1 MYLGNYKIK
10 KGGLK
15 MKKSKY
21 YLFIVLAMTL
31 VMVLSACGGSGSD
44 SDSKSDSDDS
54 KKDAD
59 SGEASGE
66 QVFNMIETAEIPT
79 GDPSLATDAASFIV
93 FGQTME
99 GLYILDESDTPVPAI
114 ADGDP
119 DISEDGKEYTFKLR
133 EDAEWS
139 NGDPVTANDFVYS
152 WQRAVDPDTGSE
164 YAYMFSGIIENAT
177 EIMNGDKDPEDLKV
191 EAEDD
196 FTLKVTLE
204 QPVEYLD
211 SLLAFGTYLPLNE
224 KFVEEQGDKF
234 GTNSDTM
241 LANGPF
247 VLTDW
252 DGSGLTWKY
261 ERNDNYYD
269 KDNVALDEVNVQVSK
284 EPSTA
289 VNLFETDKAD
299 RTAALSAEYAQQYQN
314 DENAS
319 TFEEGSS
326 WYLKFNQERDG
337 KDTPLANKNIRKAL
351 AMAFDKEAYTKTVL
365 ANGSVP
371 TGGLVPRGLATNP
384 ETDEDFREES
394 GDLMGTDLDKA
405 KEYWEKGLE
414 ELGEK
419 EITLDYLSDD
429 TENAKKTSEYFQNQ
443 LETNLDGLKLELKNV
458 PFKVRL
464 QDTTKQDYDIVM
476 HGWGPDYLD
485 PMTFLDLFVTDG
497 TNNETSYSNKDYDKL
512 IDDAKVKYANDPEKR
527 WEAMLE
533 AEKLLIEEDTVI
545 APIYQRGRLVL
556 IKPTVKGLEEHLFG
570 PDYSLKNV
578 YMEN

>member
-1 MYLGNYKIK
+1 
-10 KGGLK
+10 

-21 YLFIVLAMTL
+21 YLFIVLALML
-31 VMVLSACGGSGSD
+31 VLALSACSGSD
-44 SDSKSDSDDS
+44 SDS
-54 KKDAD
+54 DAD
-59 SGEASGE
+59 SGSEPDSSSDTSSEETDEGSDGGEATGE

-99 GLYILDESDTPVPAI
+99 GLYVLDENDTPVPAI
-114 ADGDP
+114 ADGEP
-119 DISEDGKEYTFKLR
+119 EISEDGKVYTFKLR

-152 WQRAVDPDTGSE
+152 WQRAVNPETGSE

-177 EIMNGDKDPEDLKV
+177 EIMNGDKDPEELKV
-191 EAEDD
+191 EAIDD
-196 FTLKVTLE
+196 YTLEVTLE

-224 KFVEEQGDKF
+224 AFVEEQGDSF

-247 VLTDW
+247 VLTEW

-261 ERNDNYYD
+261 VRNDHYYD
-269 KDNVALDEVNVQVSK
+269 KENVALDEVNVQVVK

-289 VNLFETDKAD
+289 VNLFETGEAD

-326 WYLKFNQERDG
+326 WYLKFNQVRDG
-337 KDTPLANKNIRKAL
+337 EETPLANENIRKAI
-351 AMAFDKEAYTKTVL
+351 AMAFDKEAYTTTVL

-371 TGGLVPRGLATNP
+371 SDGYVPRGLANNP
-384 ETDEDFREES
+384 ETGEDFREES
-394 GDLMGTDLDKA
+394 GDLIGFDLEKA
-405 KEYWEKGLE
+405 QEYWEKGLE
-414 ELGEK
+414 ELGVE

-429 TENAKKTSEYFQNQ
+429 TENAKKTSEYFQSQ
-443 LETNLDGLKLELKNV
+443 LETNLEGLKLELRNV

-464 QDTTKQDYDIVM
+464 QDTTNQDYDIVM

-485 PMTFLDLFVTDG
+485 PMTFLDLYVTDG
-497 TNNETSYSNKDYDKL
+497 TNNNTGYSNEEYDQL
-512 IDDAKVKYANDPEKR
+512 IEDAKVKYANDPEKR

-533 AEKLLIEEDTVI
+533 AEKLLIQEDTVV

-556 IKPTVKGLEEHLFG
+556 IKPNVKGFEEHLFG
-570 PDYSLKNV
+570 PDYTLKNV

>member
-1 MYLGNYKIK
+1 
-10 KGGLK
+10 

-21 YLFIVLAMTL
+21 YLFIVLALML
-31 VMVLSACGGSGSD
+31 VLALSACSGSD
-44 SDSKSDSDDS
+44 SDS
-54 KKDAD
+54 DAD
-59 SGEASGE
+59 SGSEPDSSSDTSSEETDEGSDGGEATGE

-99 GLYILDESDTPVPAI
+99 GLYVLDENDTPVPAI
-114 ADGDP
+114 ADGEP
-119 DISEDGKEYTFKLR
+119 EISEDGKVYTFKLR

-152 WQRAVDPDTGSE
+152 WQRAVNPETGSE

-177 EIMNGDKDPEDLKV
+177 EIMNGDKDPEELKV
-191 EAEDD
+191 EAIDD
-196 FTLKVTLE
+196 YTLEVTLE

-224 KFVEEQGDKF
+224 AFVEEQGDSF

-247 VLTDW
+247 VLTEW

-261 ERNDNYYD
+261 VRNDHYYD
-269 KDNVALDEVNVQVSK
+269 KENVALDEVNVQVVK

-289 VNLFETDKAD
+289 VNLFETGEAD

-326 WYLKFNQERDG
+326 WYLKFNQVRDG
-337 KDTPLANKNIRKAL
+337 EETPLANENIRKAI
-351 AMAFDKEAYTKTVL
+351 AMAFDKEAYTTTVL

-371 TGGLVPRGLATNP
+371 SDGYVPRGLAKNP
-384 ETDEDFREES
+384 ETGEDFREES
-394 GDLMGTDLDKA
+394 GDLIGFDLEKA
-405 KEYWEKGLE
+405 QEYWEKGLE
-414 ELGEK
+414 ELGVE

-429 TENAKKTSEYFQNQ
+429 TENAKKTSEYFQSQ
-443 LETNLDGLKLELKNV
+443 LETNLEGLKLELRNV

-464 QDTTKQDYDIVM
+464 QDTTNQDYDIVM

-485 PMTFLDLFVTDG
+485 PMTFLDLYVTDG
-497 TNNETSYSNKDYDKL
+497 TNNNTGYSNEEYDQL
-512 IDDAKVKYANDPEKR
+512 IEDAKVKYANDPEKR

-533 AEKLLIEEDTVI
+533 AEKLLIQEDTVV

-556 IKPTVKGLEEHLFG
+556 IKPNVKGFEEHLFG
-570 PDYSLKNV
+570 PDYTLKNV

>member
-1 MYLGNYKIK
+1 
-10 KGGLK
+10 

-21 YLFIVLAMTL
+21 YLFTVLALML
-31 VMVLSACGGSGSD
+31 VLALSACSSSD
-44 SDSKSDSDDS
+44 SDSGSDANSDAGSDTS
-54 KKDAD
+54 SEEDTDAAED
-59 SGEASGE
+59 GEASGE

-99 GLYILDESDTPVPAI
+99 GLYVLDENDTPIPAI
-114 ADGDP
+114 SDGEPEVSD
-119 DISEDGKEYTFKLR
+119 DGKVYTFKLR

-139 NGDPVTANDFVYS
+139 NGDPVTAHDFVYS
-152 WQRAVDPDTGSE
+152 WQRALNPDTGSE

-177 EIMNGDKDPEDLKV
+177 EIMNGEKDPEELQA
-191 EAEDD
+191 EAKDD
-196 FTLKVTLE
+196 YTLEVTLE

-224 KFVEEQGDKF
+224 AFVEEQGDSF
-234 GTNSDTM
+234 GTNSETM

-247 VLTDW
+247 VLTEW

-261 ERNDNYYD
+261 VRNDHYYD
-269 KDNVALDEVNVQVSK
+269 KENVALDEVNVQVAK

-289 VNLFETDKAD
+289 VNLFDTGEAD
-299 RTAALSAEYAQQYQN
+299 RTAALSAEYALQYQN

-337 KDTPLANKNIRKAL
+337 EETPLANENIRKAL
-351 AMAFDKEAYTKTVL
+351 AMAFDKEAFTATVL

-371 TGGLVPRGLATNP
+371 SDGYVPRGLANNP
-384 ETDEDFREES
+384 ESGEDFREES
-394 GDLMGTDLDKA
+394 GDLIGYDVEKA
-405 KEYWEKGLE
+405 QEYWEKGLE
-414 ELGEK
+414 ELGVE
-419 EITLDYLSDD
+419 ELTLNYLSDD

-443 LETNLDGLKLELKNV
+443 LQTNLEGLTIELRNV

-464 QDTTKQDYDIVM
+464 QETTSQDYDIVM

-485 PMTFLDLFVTDG
+485 PMTFLDLYVTDG
-497 TNNETSYSNKDYDKL
+497 TNNNTGYSNEKYDQL

-533 AEKLLIEEDTVI
+533 AEKLLIQEDTVV

-556 IKPTVKGLEEHLFG
+556 IKPNVKGFEEHLFG

>member
-1 MYLGNYKIK
+1 
-10 KGGLK
+10 

-21 YLFIVLAMTL
+21 YLFIVLALML
-31 VMVLSACGGSGSD
+31 VLALSACSGSD
-44 SDSKSDSDDS
+44 SDS
-54 KKDAD
+54 DAD
-59 SGEASGE
+59 SGSEPDSSSDTSSEETDEGSDGGEATGE

-99 GLYILDESDTPVPAI
+99 GLYVLDENDTPVPAI
-114 ADGDP
+114 ADGEP
-119 DISEDGKEYTFKLR
+119 EVSEDGKVYTFKLR

-139 NGDPVTANDFVYS
+139 NGDPVTAHDFVYS
-152 WQRAVDPDTGSE
+152 WQRAVNPDTGSE

-177 EIMNGDKDPEDLKV
+177 EIMNGDKDPEELKA
-191 EAEDD
+191 EAIDD
-196 FTLKVTLE
+196 YTLEVTLE

-224 KFVEEQGDKF
+224 AFVEEQGDSF

-247 VLTDW
+247 VLTEW

-261 ERNDNYYD
+261 VRNDHYYD
-269 KDNVALDEVNVQVSK
+269 KENVALDEVNVQVAK

-289 VNLFETDKAD
+289 VNLFETGEAD

-326 WYLKFNQERDG
+326 WYLKFNQVRDG
-337 KDTPLANKNIRKAL
+337 EETPLANENIRKAI
-351 AMAFDKEAYTKTVL
+351 AMAFDKEAYTTTVL

-371 TGGLVPRGLATNP
+371 SDGYVPRGLAKNP
-384 ETDEDFREES
+384 ETGEDFREES
-394 GDLMGTDLDKA
+394 GDLIGFDLEKA
-405 KEYWEKGLE
+405 QEHWEKGLE
-414 ELGEK
+414 ELGVE
-419 EITLDYLSDD
+419 ELTLDYLADD
-429 TENAKKTSEYFQNQ
+429 TENAKKTSEYFQSQ
-443 LETNLDGLKLELKNV
+443 LETNLEGLSLNLRNV

-464 QDTTKQDYDIVM
+464 QDTTNQDYDIVM

-485 PMTFLDLFVTDG
+485 PMTFLDLYVTDG
-497 TNNETSYSNKDYDKL
+497 TNNETGYSNEEYDQL

-533 AEKLLIEEDTVI
+533 AEKLLVQEDTVV

-556 IKPTVKGLEEHLFG
+556 IKPNVKGFVEHLFG
-570 PDYSLKNV
+570 PDYTLKNV

>member
-1 MYLGNYKIK
+1 
-10 KGGLK
+10 

-21 YLFIVLAMTL
+21 YLFITFAMTL
-31 VMVLSACGGSGSD
+31 AMILTACGSNSESGDKTD
-44 SDSKSDSDDS
+44 SDSGSASS
-54 KKDAD
+54 K
-59 SGEASGE
+59 

-79 GDPSLATDAASFIV
+79 GDPALATDAASFIV

-99 GLYILDESDTPVPAI
+99 GLYVLNGDDKPVPAI
-114 ADGDP
+114 ADGEP
-119 DISEDGKEYTFKLR
+119 EVSEDGKEYTFKLR
-133 EDAEWS
+133 EDAKWS

-152 WQRAVDPDTGSE
+152 WKRAIDPEIGSQ

-177 EIMNGDKDPEDLKV
+177 EIMNGEADPEDLSV
-191 EAEDD
+191 EAVDD
-196 FTLKVTLE
+196 YTLKVTLE

-224 KFVEEQGDKF
+224 KFVEEKADKF
-234 GTNSDTM
+234 GTNSDNM

-252 DGSGLTWKY
+252 DGTGLNWKY
-261 ERNDNYYD
+261 VKNDDYYD
-269 KDNVALDEVNVQVSK
+269 KDSVSLEEVNVQVAK
-284 EPSTA
+284 QPSTA
-289 VNLFETDKAD
+289 VNLYQTGEAD
-299 RTAALSAEYAQQYQN
+299 RTAALSAEYAQQYKN
-314 DENAS
+314 DEDAS
-319 TFEEGSS
+319 TFKEGSS
-326 WYLKFNQERDG
+326 WYLKFNQKRNDE
-337 KDTPLANKNIRKAL
+337 DTALANKNIRKAL
-351 AMAFDKEAYTKTVL
+351 AMAFDKKAYTETVL

-371 TGGLVPRGLATNP
+371 TGGLVPTGLAKNP

-394 GDLMGTDLDKA
+394 GDLMSYDVEKA

-414 ELGEK
+414 ELGKDEL
-419 EITLDYLSDD
+419 TLELLSDD
-429 TENAKKTSEYFQNQ
+429 TENAKKTGEYFQGQ
-443 LETNLDGLKLELKNV
+443 LQKNLDGLTVELTNL

-464 QDTTKQDYDIVM
+464 QRTVDQDYDIVM

-497 TNNETSYSNKDYDKL
+497 ANNQSGYSNEKYDQL

-527 WEAMLE
+527 WKAMLE
-533 AEKLLIEEDTVI
+533 AEKLLIQEDTAI

-556 IKPTVKGLEEHLFG
+556 IKPYVKNFEEHLFG

-578 YMEN
+578 VIEK

>member
-1 MYLGNYKIK
+1 
-10 KGGLK
+10 

-21 YLFIVLAMTL
+21 YLFIVLALML
-31 VMVLSACGGSGSD
+31 VLALSACSGSD
-44 SDSKSDSDDS
+44 SDS
-54 KKDAD
+54 DAD
-59 SGEASGE
+59 SGSDPDSSSDTSSEETDEGSDGGEATGE

-99 GLYILDESDTPVPAI
+99 GLYVLDENDTPVPAI
-114 ADGDP
+114 ADGEP
-119 DISEDGKEYTFKLR
+119 EISEDGKVYTFKLR

-152 WQRAVDPDTGSE
+152 WQRAVNPETGSE

-177 EIMNGDKDPEDLKV
+177 EIMNGDKDPEELKV
-191 EAEDD
+191 EAIDD
-196 FTLKVTLE
+196 YTLEVTLE

-224 KFVEEQGDKF
+224 AFVEEQGDSF

-247 VLTDW
+247 VLTEW

-261 ERNDNYYD
+261 VRNDHYYD
-269 KDNVALDEVNVQVSK
+269 KENVALDEVNVQVVK

-289 VNLFETDKAD
+289 VNLFETGEAD

-326 WYLKFNQERDG
+326 WYLKFNQVRDG
-337 KDTPLANKNIRKAL
+337 EETPLANENIRKAI
-351 AMAFDKEAYTKTVL
+351 AMAFDKEAYTTTVL

-371 TGGLVPRGLATNP
+371 SDGYVPRGLAKNP
-384 ETDEDFREES
+384 ETGEDFREES
-394 GDLMGTDLDKA
+394 GDLIGFDLEKA
-405 KEYWEKGLE
+405 QEYWEKGLE
-414 ELGEK
+414 ELGVE

-429 TENAKKTSEYFQNQ
+429 TENAKKTSEYFQSQ
-443 LETNLDGLKLELKNV
+443 LETNLEGLKLELRNV

-464 QDTTKQDYDIVM
+464 QDTTNQDYDIVM

-485 PMTFLDLFVTDG
+485 PMTFLDLYVTDG
-497 TNNETSYSNKDYDKL
+497 TNNNTGYSNEEYDQL
-512 IDDAKVKYANDPEKR
+512 IEDAKVKYANDPEKR

-533 AEKLLIEEDTVI
+533 AEKLLIQEDTVV

-556 IKPTVKGLEEHLFG
+556 IKPNVKGFEEHLFG
-570 PDYSLKNV
+570 PDYTLKNV

>member
-1 MYLGNYKIK
+1 
-10 KGGLK
+10 

-21 YLFIVLAMTL
+21 YLFTVLALML
-31 VMVLSACGGSGSD
+31 VLALSACSSSD
-44 SDSKSDSDDS
+44 SDSGSDANSDAGSDTS
-54 KKDAD
+54 SEEGTDAAED
-59 SGEASGE
+59 GEASGE

-99 GLYILDESDTPVPAI
+99 GLYVLDENDTPIPAI
-114 ADGDP
+114 SDGEPEVSD
-119 DISEDGKEYTFKLR
+119 DGKVYTFKLR

-139 NGDPVTANDFVYS
+139 NGDPVTAHDFVYS
-152 WQRAVDPDTGSE
+152 WQRALNPDTGSE

-177 EIMNGDKDPEDLKV
+177 EIMNGEKDPEELQA
-191 EAEDD
+191 EAKDD
-196 FTLKVTLE
+196 YTLEVTLE

-224 KFVEEQGDKF
+224 AFVEEQGDSF
-234 GTNSDTM
+234 GTNSETM

-247 VLTDW
+247 VLTEW

-261 ERNDNYYD
+261 VRNDHYYD
-269 KDNVALDEVNVQVSK
+269 KENVALDEVNVQVAK

-289 VNLFETDKAD
+289 VNLFDTGEAD
-299 RTAALSAEYAQQYQN
+299 RTAALSAEYALQYQN

-337 KDTPLANKNIRKAL
+337 EETPLANENIRKAL
-351 AMAFDKEAYTKTVL
+351 AMAFDKEAFTATVL

-371 TGGLVPRGLATNP
+371 SDGYVPRGLANNP
-384 ETDEDFREES
+384 ESGEDFREES
-394 GDLMGTDLDKA
+394 GDLIGYDVEKA
-405 KEYWEKGLE
+405 QEYWEKGLE
-414 ELGEK
+414 ELGVE
-419 EITLDYLSDD
+419 ELTLNYLSDD

-443 LETNLDGLKLELKNV
+443 LQTNLEGLTIELRNV

-464 QDTTKQDYDIVM
+464 QETTSQDYDIVM

-485 PMTFLDLFVTDG
+485 PMTFLDLYVTDG
-497 TNNETSYSNKDYDKL
+497 TNNNTGYSNEKYDQL

-533 AEKLLIEEDTVI
+533 AEKLLIQEDTVV

-556 IKPTVKGLEEHLFG
+556 IKPNVKGFEEHLFG

>member
-1 MYLGNYKIK
+1 
-10 KGGLK
+10 

-21 YLFIVLAMTL
+21 YLFTVLALML
-31 VMVLSACGGSGSD
+31 VLALSACSSSD
-44 SDSKSDSDDS
+44 SDSGSDANSDAGSDTS
-54 KKDAD
+54 SEEGTDAAED
-59 SGEASGE
+59 GEASGE

-99 GLYILDESDTPVPAI
+99 GLYVLDENDTPIPAI
-114 ADGDP
+114 SDGEPEVSD
-119 DISEDGKEYTFKLR
+119 DGKVYTFKLR

-139 NGDPVTANDFVYS
+139 NGDPVTAHDFVYS
-152 WQRAVDPDTGSE
+152 WQRALNPDTGSE

-177 EIMNGDKDPEDLKV
+177 EIMNGEKDPEELQA
-191 EAEDD
+191 EAKDD
-196 FTLKVTLE
+196 YTLEVTLE

-224 KFVEEQGDKF
+224 AFVEEQGDSF
-234 GTNSDTM
+234 GTNSETM

-247 VLTDW
+247 VLTEW

-261 ERNDNYYD
+261 VRNDHYYD
-269 KDNVALDEVNVQVSK
+269 KENVALDEVNVQVAK

-289 VNLFETDKAD
+289 VNLFDTGEAD
-299 RTAALSAEYAQQYQN
+299 RTAALSAEYALQYQN

-337 KDTPLANKNIRKAL
+337 EETPLANENIRKAL
-351 AMAFDKEAYTKTVL
+351 AMAFDKEAFTATVL

-371 TGGLVPRGLATNP
+371 SDGYVPRGLANNP
-384 ETDEDFREES
+384 ESGEDFREES
-394 GDLMGTDLDKA
+394 GDLIGYDVEKA
-405 KEYWEKGLE
+405 QEYWEKGLE
-414 ELGEK
+414 ELGVE
-419 EITLDYLSDD
+419 ELTLNYLSDD

-443 LETNLDGLKLELKNV
+443 LQTNLEGLTIELRNV

-464 QDTTKQDYDIVM
+464 QETTSQDYDIVM

-485 PMTFLDLFVTDG
+485 PMTFLDLYVTDG
-497 TNNETSYSNKDYDKL
+497 TNNNTGYSNEKYDQL

-533 AEKLLIEEDTVI
+533 AEKLLIQEDTIV

-556 IKPTVKGLEEHLFG
+556 IKPNVKGFEEHLFG

>member
-1 MYLGNYKIK
+1 
-10 KGGLK
+10 

-21 YLFIVLAMTL
+21 YLFIVLALML
-31 VMVLSACGGSGSD
+31 VLALSACSGSD
-44 SDSKSDSDDS
+44 SDS
-54 KKDAD
+54 DAD
-59 SGEASGE
+59 SGSEPDSSSDTSSEETDEGSDGGEATGE

-99 GLYILDESDTPVPAI
+99 GLYVLDENDTPVPAI
-114 ADGDP
+114 ADGEP
-119 DISEDGKEYTFKLR
+119 EISEDGKVYTFKLR

-152 WQRAVDPDTGSE
+152 WQRAVNPETGSE

-177 EIMNGDKDPEDLKV
+177 EIMNGDKDPEELKV
-191 EAEDD
+191 EAIDD
-196 FTLKVTLE
+196 YTLEVTLE

-224 KFVEEQGDKF
+224 EFVEEQGDSF

-247 VLTDW
+247 VLTEW

-261 ERNDNYYD
+261 VRNDHYYD
-269 KDNVALDEVNVQVSK
+269 KENVALDEVNVQVVK

-289 VNLFETDKAD
+289 VNLFETGEAD

-326 WYLKFNQERDG
+326 WYLKFNQVRDG
-337 KDTPLANKNIRKAL
+337 EETPLANENIRKAI
-351 AMAFDKEAYTKTVL
+351 AMAFDKEAYTTTVL

-371 TGGLVPRGLATNP
+371 SDGYVPRGLAKNP
-384 ETDEDFREES
+384 ETGEDFREES
-394 GDLMGTDLDKA
+394 GDLIGFDLEKA
-405 KEYWEKGLE
+405 QEYWEKGLE
-414 ELGEK
+414 ELGVE

-429 TENAKKTSEYFQNQ
+429 TENAKKTSEYFQSQ
-443 LETNLDGLKLELKNV
+443 LETNLEGLKLELRNV

-464 QDTTKQDYDIVM
+464 QDTTNQDYDIVM

-485 PMTFLDLFVTDG
+485 PMTFLDLYVTDG
-497 TNNETSYSNKDYDKL
+497 TNNNTGYSNEEYDQL
-512 IDDAKVKYANDPEKR
+512 IEDAKVKYANDPEKR

-533 AEKLLIEEDTVI
+533 AEKLLIQEDTVV

-556 IKPTVKGLEEHLFG
+556 IKPNVKGFEEHLFG
-570 PDYSLKNV
+570 PDYTLKNV

>member
-1 MYLGNYKIK
+1 
-10 KGGLK
+10 

-21 YLFIVLAMTL
+21 YLFITFAMTL
-31 VMVLSACGGSGSD
+31 AMILTACGSNSESGDKTD
-44 SDSKSDSDDS
+44 SDSGSASS
-54 KKDAD
+54 K
-59 SGEASGE
+59 

-79 GDPSLATDAASFIV
+79 GDPALATDAASFIV

-99 GLYILDESDTPVPAI
+99 GLYVLNGDDKPVPAI
-114 ADGDP
+114 ADGEP
-119 DISEDGKEYTFKLR
+119 EVSEDGKEYTFKLR
-133 EDAEWS
+133 EDAKWS

-152 WQRAVDPDTGSE
+152 WKRAIDPEIGSQ

-177 EIMNGDKDPEDLKV
+177 EIMNGEADPEDLSV
-191 EAEDD
+191 EAVDD
-196 FTLKVTLE
+196 YTLKVTLE

-224 KFVEEQGDKF
+224 KFVEEKADKF
-234 GTNSDTM
+234 GTNSDNM

-252 DGSGLTWKY
+252 DGTGLNWKY
-261 ERNDNYYD
+261 VKNDDYYD
-269 KDNVALDEVNVQVSK
+269 KDSVSLEEVNVQVAK
-284 EPSTA
+284 QPSTA
-289 VNLFETDKAD
+289 VNLYQTGEAD
-299 RTAALSAEYAQQYQN
+299 RTAALSAEYAQQYKN
-314 DENAS
+314 DEDAS
-319 TFEEGSS
+319 TFKEGSS
-326 WYLKFNQERDG
+326 WYLKFNQKRNDE
-337 KDTPLANKNIRKAL
+337 DTALANKNIRKAL
-351 AMAFDKEAYTKTVL
+351 AMAFDKKAYTETVL

-371 TGGLVPRGLATNP
+371 TGGLVPTGLAKNP

-394 GDLMGTDLDKA
+394 GDLMSYGVEKA

-414 ELGEK
+414 ELGKDEL
-419 EITLDYLSDD
+419 TLELLSDD
-429 TENAKKTSEYFQNQ
+429 TENAKKTGEYFQGQ
-443 LETNLDGLKLELKNV
+443 LQKNLDGLTVELTNL

-464 QDTTKQDYDIVM
+464 QRTVDQDYDIVM

-497 TNNETSYSNKDYDKL
+497 ANNQSGYSNEKYDQL

-533 AEKLLIEEDTVI
+533 AEKLLIQEDTAI

-556 IKPTVKGLEEHLFG
+556 IKPYVKNFEEHLFG

-578 YMEN
+578 VIEK

>member
-1 MYLGNYKIK
+1 
-10 KGGLK
+10 

-21 YLFIVLAMTL
+21 YLFIVLALML
-31 VMVLSACGGSGSD
+31 VLALSACSGSD
-44 SDSKSDSDDS
+44 SDSG
-54 KKDAD
+54 AD
-59 SGEASGE
+59 SGSEPDSSSDTSSEETDEGSDGGEATGE

-99 GLYILDESDTPVPAI
+99 GLYVLDENDTPVPAI
-114 ADGDP
+114 ADGEP
-119 DISEDGKEYTFKLR
+119 EISEDGKVYTFKLR

-152 WQRAVDPDTGSE
+152 WQRAVNPETGSE

-177 EIMNGDKDPEDLKV
+177 EIMNGDKDPEELKV
-191 EAEDD
+191 EAIDD
-196 FTLKVTLE
+196 YTLEVTLE

-224 KFVEEQGDKF
+224 EFVEEQGDSF

-247 VLTDW
+247 VLTEW

-261 ERNDNYYD
+261 VRNDHYYD
-269 KDNVALDEVNVQVSK
+269 KENVALDEVNVQVVK

-289 VNLFETDKAD
+289 VNLFETGEAD

-326 WYLKFNQERDG
+326 WYLKFNQVRDG
-337 KDTPLANKNIRKAL
+337 EETPLANENIRKAI
-351 AMAFDKEAYTKTVL
+351 AMAFDKEAYTTTVL

-371 TGGLVPRGLATNP
+371 SDGYVPRGLAKNP
-384 ETDEDFREES
+384 ETGEDFREES
-394 GDLMGTDLDKA
+394 GDLIGFDLEKA
-405 KEYWEKGLE
+405 QEYWEKGLE
-414 ELGEK
+414 ELGVE

-429 TENAKKTSEYFQNQ
+429 TENAKKTSEYFQSQ
-443 LETNLDGLKLELKNV
+443 LETNLEGLKLELRNV

-464 QDTTKQDYDIVM
+464 QDTTNQDYDIVM

-485 PMTFLDLFVTDG
+485 PMTFLDLYVTDG
-497 TNNETSYSNKDYDKL
+497 TNNNTGYSNEEYDQL
-512 IDDAKVKYANDPEKR
+512 IEDAKVKYANDPEKR

-533 AEKLLIEEDTVI
+533 AEKLLIQEDTVV

-556 IKPTVKGLEEHLFG
+556 IKPNVKGFEEHLFG
-570 PDYSLKNV
+570 PDYTLKNV

>member
-1 MYLGNYKIK
+1 
-10 KGGLK
+10 

-21 YLFIVLAMTL
+21 YLFIVLALML
-31 VMVLSACGGSGSD
+31 VLALSACSGSD
-44 SDSKSDSDDS
+44 SDSG
-54 KKDAD
+54 AD
-59 SGEASGE
+59 SGSEPDSSSDTSSEETDEGSDGGEATGE

-99 GLYILDESDTPVPAI
+99 GLYVLDENDTPVPAI
-114 ADGDP
+114 ADGEP
-119 DISEDGKEYTFKLR
+119 EISEDGKVYTFKLR

-152 WQRAVDPDTGSE
+152 WQRAVNPETGSE

-177 EIMNGDKDPEDLKV
+177 EIMNGDKDPEELKV
-191 EAEDD
+191 EAIDD
-196 FTLKVTLE
+196 YTLEVTLE

-224 KFVEEQGDKF
+224 AFVEEQGDSF

-247 VLTDW
+247 VLTEW

-261 ERNDNYYD
+261 VRNDHYYD
-269 KDNVALDEVNVQVSK
+269 KENVALDEVNVQVVK

-289 VNLFETDKAD
+289 VNLFETGEAD

-326 WYLKFNQERDG
+326 WYLKFNQVRDG
-337 KDTPLANKNIRKAL
+337 EETPLANENIRKAI
-351 AMAFDKEAYTKTVL
+351 AMAFDKEAYTTTVL

-371 TGGLVPRGLATNP
+371 SDGYVPRGLAKNP
-384 ETDEDFREES
+384 ETGEDFREES
-394 GDLMGTDLDKA
+394 GDLIGFDLEKA
-405 KEYWEKGLE
+405 QEYWEKGLE
-414 ELGEK
+414 ELGVE

-429 TENAKKTSEYFQNQ
+429 TENAKKTSEYFQSQ
-443 LETNLDGLKLELKNV
+443 LETNLEGLKLELRNV

-464 QDTTKQDYDIVM
+464 QDTTNQDYDIVM

-485 PMTFLDLFVTDG
+485 PMTFLDLYVTDG
-497 TNNETSYSNKDYDKL
+497 TNNNTGYSNEEYDQL
-512 IDDAKVKYANDPEKR
+512 IEDAKVKYANDPEKR

-533 AEKLLIEEDTVI
+533 AEKLLIQEDTVV

-556 IKPTVKGLEEHLFG
+556 IKPNVKGFEEHLFG
-570 PDYSLKNV
+570 PDYTLKNV

>member
-1 MYLGNYKIK
+1 
-10 KGGLK
+10 

-21 YLFIVLAMTL
+21 YLFITFAMTL
-31 VMVLSACGGSGSD
+31 AMILTACGSNSESGDKTD
-44 SDSKSDSDDS
+44 SDSGSASS
-54 KKDAD
+54 K
-59 SGEASGE
+59 

-79 GDPSLATDAASFIV
+79 GDPALATDAASFIV

-99 GLYILDESDTPVPAI
+99 GLYVLNGDDKPVPAI
-114 ADGDP
+114 ADGEP
-119 DISEDGKEYTFKLR
+119 EVSEDGKEYTFKLR
-133 EDAEWS
+133 EDAKWS

-152 WQRAVDPDTGSE
+152 WKRAIDPEIGSQ

-177 EIMNGDKDPEDLKV
+177 EIMNGEADPEDLSV
-191 EAEDD
+191 EAVDD
-196 FTLKVTLE
+196 YTLKVTLE

-224 KFVEEQGDKF
+224 KFVEEKADKF
-234 GTNSDTM
+234 GTNSDNM

-252 DGSGLTWKY
+252 DGTGLNWKY
-261 ERNDNYYD
+261 VKNDDYYD
-269 KDNVALDEVNVQVSK
+269 KDSVSLEEVNVQVAK
-284 EPSTA
+284 QPSTA
-289 VNLFETDKAD
+289 VNLYQTGEAD
-299 RTAALSAEYAQQYQN
+299 RTAALSAEYAQQYKN
-314 DENAS
+314 DEDAS
-319 TFEEGSS
+319 TFKEGSS
-326 WYLKFNQERDG
+326 WYLKFNQKRNDE
-337 KDTPLANKNIRKAL
+337 DTALANKNIRKAL
-351 AMAFDKEAYTKTVL
+351 AMAFDKKAYTETVL

-371 TGGLVPRGLATNP
+371 TGGLVPTGLAKNP

-394 GDLMGTDLDKA
+394 GDLMSYDVEKA

-414 ELGEK
+414 ELGKDEL
-419 EITLDYLSDD
+419 TLELLSDD
-429 TENAKKTSEYFQNQ
+429 TENAKKTGEYFQGQ
-443 LETNLDGLKLELKNV
+443 LQKNLDGLTVELTNL

-464 QDTTKQDYDIVM
+464 QRTVDQDYDIVM

-497 TNNETSYSNKDYDKL
+497 ANNQSGYSNEKYDQL

-533 AEKLLIEEDTVI
+533 AEKLLIQEDTAI

-556 IKPTVKGLEEHLFG
+556 IKPYVKNFEEHLFG

-578 YMEN
+578 VIEK